1 MLLDGASC
9 AEDCARQEGRVRLT
23 GNQHGV
29 PRAYLAVR
37 LVVVGATMLTCLS
50 HSGSRLKIVNT
61 TVVFG
66 SRIFSARTEVGQ
78 YMRQWLMNILRT

>member
-29 PRAYLAVR
+29 PCAYLAVR
-37 LVVVGATMLTCLS
+37 LVVVGATMRAEHADKSL
-50 HSGSRLKIVNT
+50 
-61 TVVFG
+61 
-66 SRIFSARTEVGQ
+66 A
-78 YMRQWLMNILRT
+78 QWLEIEDREHHRGIWFAHILGTH